1 MKKKTCLISFFVA
14 WTKKQKIPTI
24 RSLLGAPAPPRQ
36 TGSPVLSVPPFFMR
50 INRFAGKQWGM
61 RKKPN
66 HMSHDELA
74 DRFTTLSVHDRYT
87 KTRWWYQVLLDGLR
101 QTTQIRERK
110 RRGGFWPQWYTKP
123 TFRRLGKKSK
133 SKSIGDRSFTQRT
146 RTRENKACVK
156 RGIMPA
162 RIKRMYVNF
171 AQNICVCMCVCV
183 CVCLSVCLSV

>member
-14 WTKKQKIPTI
+14 WTKKQKNPTI

-110 RRGGFWPQWYTKP
+110 RRGGGSGHNGTRNPPFGDWGKNQNQKASEIDHSHKEQGRGKTK
-123 TFRRLGKKSK
+123 RVSNG
-133 SKSIGDRSFTQRT
+133 
-146 RTRENKACVK
+146 A
-156 RGIMPA
+156 
-162 RIKRMYVNF
+162 
-171 AQNICVCMCVCV
+171 
-183 CVCLSVCLSV
+183 